1 MIIGYHN
8 SLIKISVFKAQ
19 LQNLKFINST
29 FLKNPMVMEKLSTAL
44 KNTLQKIAKSIF
56 VDKKLVEEL
65 VKDIQRA
72 LLAADVNV
80 KLVLELTDEIRKRA
94 LKEEPPKGLDKK
106 EYLVKIVYEELVKFL
121 GEKESKIEV
130 TKKPFK
136 IMMIG
141 LFGSGKT
148 TTIGKLAK
156 YFTKRGHKVASI
168 GLDVHR
174 PAAPEQ
180 LEQVSKQA
188 KIACF
193 INKKQKDPL
202 KIYNE
207 FEPEFKKYDII
218 IIDTAGRD
226 ALSKDLIKEI
236 KDLNKTIKPNEN
248 LLVISAD
255 IGQAA
260 YDQAKTFHDSAF
272 ITGIIATKM
281 DGTAKGGG
289 ALTACSATGAKILFI
304 GVGEKID
311 DLESFDP
318 QGFVSRIL
326 GMGDI
331 KALLEKAKEA
341 ITEEEAVDLSERFM
355 KGEFNLIDLYNQM
368 SAMKKMGPLSK
379 IMEMI
384 PGLGQIKMPKEL
396 LQVQEGKL
404 KKWRHAMDS
413 MTKEELENPEI
424 IAKGRIDRIA
434 KGAGITT
441 KDIRELLKQYK
452 QAKKMSK
459 LMKGGKG
466 MEKLMKKFG
475 GKLPPGFGM

>member
-1 MIIGYHN
+1 
-8 SLIKISVFKAQ
+8 
-19 LQNLKFINST
+19 
-29 FLKNPMVMEKLSTAL
+29 MVLEKLSNSL
-44 KNTLQKIAKSIF
+44 KNTLKKIAKSIF

-80 KLVLELTDEIRKRA
+80 KLVLELTEEIKKRA
-94 LKEEPPKGLDKK
+94 LKEEPPKGIDKR
-106 EYLVKIVYEELVKFL
+106 EFLVKIVYEELVKFL
-121 GEKESKIEV
+121 GEKESKIEIK
-130 TKKPFK
+130 KKPFK
-136 IMMIG
+136 IMMVG

-156 YFTKRGHKVASI
+156 YYTTRGHKVAAL

-180 LEQVSKQA
+180 LEQICRQVN
-188 KIACF
+188 IPCF
-193 INKKQKDPL
+193 IKKGEKDPI
-202 KIYNE
+202 KIYK
-207 FEPEFKKYDII
+207 EFKSEISKYDIVL
-218 IIDTAGRD
+218 IDTAGRD

-236 KDLNKTIKPNEN
+236 KDLYLIIRPDER

-260 YDQAKTFHDSAF
+260 QKQAQTFHDSAF
-272 ITGIIATKM
+272 ITGVIATKM

-289 ALTACSATGAKILFI
+289 ALTACAATGAKIKFI
-304 GVGEKID
+304 GEGEKID
-311 DLESFDP
+311 DLETFDP
-318 QGFVSRIL
+318 QGFVSRML

-341 ITEEEAVDLSERFM
+341 IPEEKAEDLSKRFL
-355 KGEFNLIDLYNQM
+355 KGEFNLVDLYDQM

-384 PGLGQIKMPKEL
+384 PGFGQIKMPKEL
-396 LQVQEGKL
+396 LSVQEGKL
-404 KKWRHAMDS
+404 KKWKFIMDS
-413 MTKEELENPEI
+413 CTKEELENPDI
-424 IAKGRIDRIA
+424 ITGSRIERIA
-434 KGAGITT
+434 KGSGTT
-441 KDIRELLKQYK
+441 SGEVRELLKQYK

-459 LMKGGKG
+459 MMKGGKG
-466 MEKLMKKFG
+466 MEKLMKKMG
-475 GKLPPGFGM
+475 GKMPKGFGM